1 MNTRSLTVLSLLAAL
16 VAMPLVAPADQYPQ
30 PGKPQQPRE
39 ATIPSP
45 APSPV
50 APVVPTVSPSPG
62 YKAPNVRPT
71 SANVV
76 GVTQQPFVGIALGDA
91 VGMALSRNPD
101 LAISAS
107 DTRISGYQIQAAKGA
122 YDVKFFINPSINH
135 SNTAPENAFF
145 SGPNFTPIV
154 ANNLALAGGISGQLP
169 TGTLY
174 NINITQTT
182 IQNNTVINAFNPY
195 YTASLNAIISQPLLR
210 NFGAGNDTRRQ
221 INLAIINEAGT
232 TAQTLASV
240 SNTLSG
246 VENAYWD
253 LVAGWRNVA
262 IQEDALRSAI
272 SQQHSNVRSA
282 RQGQAAPIDAVQ
294 SETQVSTYQ
303 NNVFSALQNVAA
315 LQNQL
320 KSLILDDPGDPIWRA
335 NLMPTT
341 SVEQSP
347 TEPSLDQMLTTA
359 MQHRPE
365 LAQAAAQR
373 QQAAVNL
380 AYAKNQKLP
389 QVDLQLQYQGN
400 GLAGTALPPLGGAF
414 GSATPPP
421 YLVGKAGQAYGNIG
435 RFPAYTAGVMIS
447 TPIGNNTAKADYET
461 AKEQQRIANITTA
474 NTDQRILFDVR
485 NALQDFESAQ
495 SRLFA
500 ARAAR
505 EAQQQVYA
513 SEIRKF
519 RNGEST
525 TFLVNQQQITLVQT
539 EGTELQA
546 QTDFDKAVV
555 ELSRSDG
562 TILSANNV
570 NIQTLGEGALKP

>member
-1 MNTRSLTVLSLLAAL
+1 MKTRSLSILSLSVAIAA
-16 VAMPLVAPADQYPQ
+16 APLVAPA
-30 PGKPQQPRE
+30 QQ
-39 ATIPSP
+39 TPSPLPPAASVPTP
-45 APSPV
+45 APSPII
-50 APVVPTVSPSPG
+50 PVVPTVAPG
-62 YKAPNVRPT
+62 YRASNERPA
-71 SANVV
+71 SASVV
-76 GVTQQPFVGIALGDA
+76 GVTQQPFVGIALNDA
-91 VGMALSRNPD
+91 IGMALSRNPD

-107 DTRISGYQIQAAKGA
+107 NTRIGGYQIQAAKGA
-122 YDVKFFINPSINH
+122 YDVKFFVNPSINH
-135 SNTAPENAFF
+135 SNNAPENAFF
-145 SGPNFTPIV
+145 SGPNFGPIV
-154 ANNLALAGGISGQLP
+154 GNNLAVAAGVSGQLAS
-169 TGTLY
+169 GTQY
-174 NINITQTT
+174 NINLTQTS
-182 IQNNTVINAFNPY
+182 IQNNTIINAFNPY
-195 YTASLNAIISQPLLR
+195 YTASLNATVTQPLLR
-210 NFGAGNDTRRQ
+210 NFGPGNETRRQ
-221 INLAIINEAGT
+221 IELAFISEAGT
-232 TAQTLASV
+232 TAQTLSTV
-240 SNTLSG
+240 STTLAA

-262 IQEDALRSAI
+262 IQEDALHSAI

-282 RQGQAAPIDAVQ
+282 RQGQSAPIDAVQ
-294 SETQVSTYQ
+294 SQTQVSTYQ
-303 NNVFSALQNVAA
+303 NNVFAALQNVSA

-341 SVEQSP
+341 SFEQTP
-347 TEPSLDQMLTTA
+347 PEPSLEGILATA

-373 QQAAVNL
+373 QQAAINL
-380 AYAKNQKLP
+380 AYAKNQRLP

-400 GLAGTALPPLGGAF
+400 GLAGTALPPLGGAL
-414 GSATPPP
+414 GNATPPP
-421 YLVGKAGQAYGNIG
+421 YLDGKTGTAYGNIG
-435 RFPAYTAGVMIS
+435 RFPTYTAGVLIS
-447 TPIGNNTAKADYET
+447 TPIGNNTAKADYAV

-474 NTDQRILFDVR
+474 NTDQRIAFDVR
-485 NALQDFESAQ
+485 NALQDYESAQ
-495 SRLFA
+495 DRLYA
-500 ARAAR
+500 ARQAR

-570 NIQTLGEGALKP
+570 NVQTLGEGALKP

>member
-1 MNTRSLTVLSLLAAL
+1 MKKRSLAVLSLSALIVAA
-16 VAMPLVAPADQYPQ
+16 PLVAPAQQYPL
-30 PGKPQQPRE
+30 PGQPR
-39 ATIPSP
+39 AANVPTP

-50 APVVPTVSPSPG
+50 APAVPTVAPG
-62 YKAPNVRPT
+62 YTAPNVRPT
-71 SANVV
+71 AANVV
-76 GVTQQPFVGIALGDA
+76 GVTQQPFVGIALNDA
-91 VGMALSRNPD
+91 IAMALSRNPD

-107 DTRISGYQIQAAKGA
+107 NTRIGGYQIQAAKGA
-122 YDVKFFINPSINH
+122 YDVKFFVNPSINH

-145 SGPNFTPIV
+145 SGPNFGPIIQNNV
-154 ANNLALAGGISGQLP
+154 AIAAGVSGQLAS
-169 TGTLY
+169 GTQY
-174 NINITQTT
+174 NISLTQTS
-182 IQNNTVINAFNPY
+182 IQNNTIIDAFNPY
-195 YTASLNAIISQPLLR
+195 YTAALNATVTQPLLR
-210 NFGAGNDTRRQ
+210 NAGPGNDMRRQ
-221 INLAIINEAGT
+221 IELAILNEAGT
-232 TAQTLASV
+232 TAQTLSSV
-240 SNTLSG
+240 STTLSN
-246 VENAYWD
+246 VEDAYWN

-272 SQQHSNVRSA
+272 AQQHSNVRSA
-282 RQGQAAPIDAVQ
+282 RQGQSAPIDAVQ
-294 SETQVSTYQ
+294 SQTQVSTYQ

-320 KSLILDDPGDPIWRA
+320 KSLILDDPGDPVWRA

-341 SVEQSP
+341 SSGQAP
-347 TEPSLDQMLTTA
+347 AEPSLDQMIATA

-373 QQAAVNL
+373 QQAAVNV
-380 AYAKNQKLP
+380 AYAKNQMQP

-400 GLAGTALPPLGGAF
+400 GLAGNALPPLGGAF

-421 YLVGKAGQAYGNIG
+421 YLHGNMGQAYTNIG
-435 RFPAYTAGVMIS
+435 QFPSYTAGVIIS
-447 TPIGNNTAKADYET
+447 TPIGDHTAKANYAA
-461 AKEQQRIANITTA
+461 AKEQQRIAAITTS

-485 NALQDFESAQ
+485 NALQDYESARA
-495 SRLFA
+495 RLYA
-500 ARAAR
+500 ARQAR

-525 TFLVNQQQITLVQT
+525 QFLVNQQQITLVQT

-555 ELSRSDG
+555 ELSRADG

-570 NIQTLGEGALKP
+570 NVQTLGEGALKP